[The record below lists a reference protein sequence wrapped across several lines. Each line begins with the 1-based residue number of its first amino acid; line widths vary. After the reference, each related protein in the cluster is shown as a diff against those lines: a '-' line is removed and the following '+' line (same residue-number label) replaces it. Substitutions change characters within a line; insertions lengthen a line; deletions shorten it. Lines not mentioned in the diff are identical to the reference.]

1 MMDAA
6 DIGSVQN
13 WMTINAAQAP
23 VPGSLSDAQAAL
35 SRKAGHSVHQA
46 AQEFESYFLSY
57 LLKTMRDTVPTGFLD
72 RKGEQVWYS
81 FYDQEISR
89 LATEA
94 GGIGLTQFI
103 EGNMPG
109 K

>member
-1 MMDAA
+1 MDIA

-13 WMTINAAQAP
+13 WMTIDAVEAR
-23 VPGSLSDAQAAL
+23 VPGSLGEARAAL
-35 SRKAGHSVHQA
+35 SRKAGHSIHQA

-57 LLKTMRDTVPTGFLD
+57 LLKTMRETVPTGFLD
-72 RKGEQVWYS
+72 RKGEQVWHS

>member
-1 MMDAA
+1 MD
-6 DIGSVQN
+6 IYNVESVHN
-13 WMTINAAQAP
+13 WLPVDTAQP
-23 VPGSLSDAQAAL
+23 RIPTLVGE
-35 SRKAGHSVHQA
+35 AGGVMDGNVGHTLHQA

-57 LLKTMRDTVPTGFLD
+57 LLKTMRETVPTGFLD

-94 GGIGLTQFI
+94 GGIGLTGFI
-103 EGNMPG
+103 EGHMPG

>member
-1 MMDAA
+1 MDITA
-6 DIGSVQN
+6 IGSIAPLVEDHKASVHLQEMVRQGEELLHRN
-13 WMTINAAQAP
+13 SGHTVREAAQ
-23 VPGSLSDAQAAL
+23 Q
-35 SRKAGHSVHQA
+35 
-46 AQEFESYFLSY
+46 FETYFLSY
-57 LLKTMRDTVPTGFLD
+57 LLKSMRETVPTGFLD

-81 FYDQEISR
+81 FYDQEIAR

-103 EGNMPG
+103 EEHMPG

>member
-1 MMDAA
+1 MDIS
-6 DIGSVQN
+6 DIGAIHN
-13 WMTINAAQAP
+13 WITMDTAQAR
-23 VPGSLSDAQAAL
+23 VPDSLGEAEEAM
-35 SRKAGHSVHQA
+35 SRNGGHSLHQA

-57 LLKTMRDTVPTGFLD
+57 LLKTMRGTVPTGFLD
-72 RKGEQVWYS
+72 RKAEQVWYS

-94 GGIGLTQFI
+94 GGIGLTRFI